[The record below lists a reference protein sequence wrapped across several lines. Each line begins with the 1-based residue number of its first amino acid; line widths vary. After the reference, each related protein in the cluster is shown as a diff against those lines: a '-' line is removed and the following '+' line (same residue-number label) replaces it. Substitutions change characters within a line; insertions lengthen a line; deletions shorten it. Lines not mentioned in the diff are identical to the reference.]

1 MDILNQLEHLW
12 SEHKKLVIG
21 VIVVIVIAIIL

>member
-21 VIVVIVIAIIL
+21 AIVVLVIAIIL